1 MPRISDRVSFRP
13 DVAQTHATAAQE
25 AGRSSALPVGIGIDS
40 GTSQLQPRG
49 TSSGSLAPRA
59 ALPGL
64 NIGRVE
70 PPSEAA
76 LRPGETR
83 PLPPLPEFPS
93 RNRLAERGAR
103 RVSYARLCKAY
114 NRATHQEL
122 TLPAFVK
129 ELFLRTGRP
138 PTRAFATAN
147 PGITRFVLELEGST
161 EPVHVLRRDTVDG
174 HLADMRPIASDAAAV
189 IAKALKEMQRGA
201 SVSAGRKVADHVGQ
215 PNHGARRAKARDQ
228 DFHDA
233 YDAFKQVA
241 GNEDVSRITF
251 QKMLCTLA
259 SKPGARV
266 GTVGDGGIE
275 RFNLRIPGYDRT
287 VAALGI
293 RDADGKVVDV
303 REAPQKEQAEGW
315 AIDRLQRF
323 AAASASKKLIHEA
336 RDENTLQKHRLYSQA
351 DAVPEYFKEEYEA
364 WRLHHVAQGK
374 STTPRIDYG
383 RRAYAAHL
391 LQLCDQAPRGANAQ
405 ITRHVVIADDGRNTP
420 MTVLALRGEDGHAIR
435 ALKVGGGKT
444 EADVRNTL
452 LTYAHDSEAS
462 LKAWSRIESRTKAG
476 AQPTA
481 PVAAKAPPSTPQS
494 ALAPRLTTTTEM
506 LQALEQMQRNK
517 AEGQW
522 FLHGVQQA
530 TGVSE
535 HAFRSWFNSDG
546 TLHKSPGMLMA
557 GLKGYHNTRDAL
569 QAAFERLGM
578 HDTAARLPQRMNAGL
593 LVRLLEAKLQARSQ
607 GHELSKQALAE
618 TLKVPPTEIRY
629 LVDTAGK
636 LHFDRGTV
644 RHYPGYA
651 AHYDRMQ
658 SLLQQLGETER
669 ASRLPRPPTAGER
682 VLLSIR
688 QNFYFLESALRAM
701 RNDRTLSLD
710 DAAQRAD
717 APPGLLKALVAD
729 DGTVRSVDDTC
740 KRLLG
745 IGPQALGQ
753 EDAAEVPDAAAF
765 RRQLEQLDEAVKQ
778 ELGKVLRPLRNHT
791 LPMRTTRLRKIPAD
805 VLFVTHRGAGAD
817 DEVTNVKSIYQH
829 NPELIRAP
837 RSFSNERARQTL
849 RWLSTALKRRFPDAI
864 EIQSYYDR
872 DQRTIWVSSNLT
884 EVNDKL
890 RAFLREGG
898 LSDDLGKP
906 PRGHETRTDRHAWKL
921 HKAMQP
927 SAKPPPDE
935 LTREVLA
942 AISSASF
949 RVPGEDVYEN
959 GRPVNLHAER
969 RIKRALM
976 EQPGD
981 MALSL
986 NLLAGTM
993 RPCGICADDLGYPD
1007 FVPRGPFW
1015 LSRAAQA
1022 FADMPKVV
1030 ENNATHSVQ
1039 TSITLSSHK
1048 SKHKPKQKLTFNH
1061 DTDSDSDSDA
1071 EPLRSGRKA
1080 KATAPPPA
1088 PQPKRAA
1095 VHGPDGRPRPMPRPV
1110 QPAASASGFD
1120 HTHAARQAAAPS
1132 DQRASLNSL
1141 SQATAQA
1148 RALLTSLGV
1157 EQPGVPAL
1165 SLREQ
1170 TPWLLDKLL
1179 DEGKQQFTQ
1188 VLRAK
1193 PGSPEEHPSQD
1204 SKDRLKSIAQSCAEL
1219 RRHPEALPE
1228 RALPTSA
1235 LPAGVPGDGVWTPEQ
1250 LRQVFEPG
1258 RASADDN
1265 VCWFDTMAQL
1275 WLGDDRRDAGSSG
1288 KALDNTAQ
1296 RLRKACDRLGVSQ
1309 PGEMFDHDHPAVQV
1323 IARALDL
1330 QVHAFQQLDDGTVS
1344 LHPVNSAGS
1353 PSSDRHVYL
1362 YLNGQHFVPLWPR
1375 KAGSEAAQ

>member
-13 DVAQTHATAAQE
+13 DVVETHATAAQE
-25 AGRSSALPVGIGIDS
+25 AGRSSALPMGCDGA
-40 GTSQLQPRG
+40 SQLQPRG
-49 TSSGSLAPRA
+49 TSGSSLAPRA

-64 NIGRVE
+64 NTGRVE
-70 PPSEAA
+70 PPPEPAIRS
-76 LRPGETR
+76 GEIR

-93 RNRLAERGAR
+93 RNRLAERGVR
-103 RVSYARLCKAY
+103 RANYARLCKAY

-129 ELFLRTGRP
+129 ELFLLTGRP

-147 PGITRFVLELEGST
+147 PGITRFVLKLEGSA
-161 EPVHVLRRDTVDG
+161 EPVHVLRRDTADG

-201 SVSAGRKVADHVGQ
+201 SVSAGMKVADHVGQ

-233 YDAFKQVA
+233 YEAFKQVA

-251 QKMLCTLA
+251 HKMLCTLA
-259 SKPGARV
+259 SKPGAWV
-266 GTVGDGGIE
+266 GTVDDGSIE
-275 RFNLRIPGYDRT
+275 RFNLRIPGYDKT

-336 RDENTLQKHRLYSQA
+336 RDESTPQKLQQHRLISQA

-364 WRLHHVAQGK
+364 WRLHHVAQGT

-383 RRAYAAHL
+383 RRAYAKHL

-405 ITRHVVIADDGRNTP
+405 ITRHVVVADDGRDTP
-420 MTVLALRGEDGHAIR
+420 MTVLALRGDDGHAIR

-444 EADVRNTL
+444 EADVHNTL
-452 LTYAHDSEAS
+452 LTYAHHSEAS
-462 LKAWSRIESRTKAG
+462 LKAWSRTESRAKAE

-481 PVAAKAPPSTPQS
+481 QAAAKAPPSTPQS
-494 ALAPRLTTTTEM
+494 PLAPQLTTTTEM

-517 AEGQW
+517 AEGKW

-535 HAFRSWFNSDG
+535 RAFRSWFNSDG

-578 HDTAARLPQRMNAGL
+578 HDTAAKLPQRMNAGL

-618 TLKVPPTEIRY
+618 TLKVPPKEIRY

-636 LHFDRGTV
+636 LHFNRGTV

-701 RNDRTLSLD
+701 RGDRTLSLD

-717 APPGLLKALVAD
+717 APPELLKALVAD
-729 DGTVRSVDDTC
+729 DGTVRSVDDAR
-740 KRLLG
+740 KRLLE
-745 IGPQALGQ
+745 IGPQALSQ

-765 RRQLEQLDEAVKQ
+765 RRQLEQLDEAVKRD
-778 ELGKVLRPLRNHT
+778 LGKVLQPLRNLA
-791 LPMRTTRLRKIPAD
+791 LPTKTTRLRKIPVD
-805 VLFVTHRGAGAD
+805 VLFVTRGGAGAD

-837 RSFSNERARQTL
+837 RSFRNERARQTL

-872 DQRTIWVSSNLT
+872 DKRTIWVSSNLT

-890 RAFLREGG
+890 RAFLKKGG
-898 LSDDLGKP
+898 LNDALGKP
-906 PRGHETRTDRHAWKL
+906 PRGHETRVDRHAWKL

-927 SAKPPPDE
+927 SAKQPPDK
-935 LTREVLA
+935 LTRDVLA

-969 RIKRALM
+969 RIKRVLM

-981 MALSL
+981 KALSL

-1015 LSRAAQA
+1015 LSRPAQA

-1030 ENNATHSVQ
+1030 ESNATHAVQ
-1039 TSITLSSHK
+1039 TFITLSSHK
-1048 SKHKPKQKLTFNH
+1048 HKLTFNH
-1061 DTDSDSDSDA
+1061 DTDSDSDADA
-1071 EPLRSGRKA
+1071 PLRSGRKGKT
-1080 KATAPPPA
+1080 KATEPPSAPP
-1088 PQPKRAA
+1088 PKRAA

-1110 QPAASASGFD
+1110 QPAASAFAFD
-1120 HTHAARQAAAPS
+1120 NTHAARQTGSPS
-1132 DQRASLNSL
+1132 DQQASLNSL

-1148 RALLTSLGV
+1148 RALLASLGV
-1157 EQPGVPAL
+1157 EQPGISAL
-1165 SLREQ
+1165 PLREQ
-1170 TPWLLDKLL
+1170 TQWLLDKLL
-1179 DEGKQQFTQ
+1179 DEGRQQFTQ

-1228 RALPTSA
+1228 RALPTSE
-1235 LPAGVPGDGVWTPEQ
+1235 LPAGAPRDGVWTPEQ

-1258 RASADDN
+1258 RASADNN

-1275 WLGDDRRDAGSSG
+1275 WLRDDRRDTGSSG
-1288 KALDNTAQ
+1288 KAPDNTAQ
-1296 RLRKACDRLGVSQ
+1296 RLRNACARLGMSQ

-1330 QVHAFQQLDDGTVS
+1330 QVHAFQDLGDGKVS
-1344 LHPVNSAGS
+1344 LHPLNSAGS

-1362 YLNGQHFVPLWPR
+1362 YLSGQHFVPLWPR
-1375 KAGSEAAQ
+1375 KAGSETEK